1 MPTLRMPTTTKVV
14 ALSILLFI
22 EAFIA
27 GVLPITQEGNMPN
40 EVQFLTITLVSVV
53 AVVTYLIAQIK

>member
-1 MPTLRMPTTTKVV
+1 MPDIKLQTGPRLAIT
-14 ALSILLFI
+14 SILLFV

-40 EVQFLTITLVSVV
+40 EVQWLTITLVAV
-53 AVVTYLIAQIK
+53 AAIVTYLLPQFK

>member
-1 MPTLRMPTTTKVV
+1 MPTFRLPTTTKVV

-40 EVQFLTITLVSVV
+40 EVQLLTITLVAVA
-53 AVVTYLIAQIK
+53 AVVTYLIAQVK